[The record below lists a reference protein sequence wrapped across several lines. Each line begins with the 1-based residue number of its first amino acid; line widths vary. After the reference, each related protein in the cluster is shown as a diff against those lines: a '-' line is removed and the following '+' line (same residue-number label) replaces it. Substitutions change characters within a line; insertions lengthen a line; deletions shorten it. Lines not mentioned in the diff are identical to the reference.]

1 MRGFIFEYYKYAR
14 YPKESME
21 DIRAC
26 LPYPEA
32 DKSILTY
39 GEYDRVKINNVDK
52 FDRFRDLSSLAKAW
66 VGNRQS
72 ILLYGFSNEPEY
84 VYSEEELAFK
94 DVKANEADKH
104 LFWALTEFPF
114 RSELREKMEGYDGL
128 LMEAR
133 GLLHQVIDR
142 GYAESSEDCRYMA
155 LGVLGTFGIAVLW
168 FSNQFT
174 DILER
179 VNKIKANSKYKGERM
194 YLAAHTMF
202 SRNPMYNNGDNG
214 SGLIG
219 QIKGYAYVQLTLKK
233 WISGQLDAMKTEGK
247 FKNMR
252 HTSGEHDI
260 AFEMLAKDA
269 YLSFE
274 SKDGF
279 NHDKDVYQGH
289 ILQTRVTFMRE
300 IEPYEWKVGL
310 YKDGDSYSSV
320 DNLIEVEEEYKDVR
334 KLLRENLS
342 KTSGLVDTL
351 DSLHCD
357 YRYNVASAV
366 NQSWETD
373 FSYIFL
379 KNLECIKG
387 MVQSES
393 YQKVDFLAIFRIILN
408 NLKQQVFHIS
418 EANGLNF
425 ELPKCHLR
433 YTGQEDCIL
442 FGYMGIIKEILRVA
456 YQLESC
462 NKQSEI
468 IPIVTVDVVP
478 IIESDLYPDMSGY
491 AAETEQDQDL
501 KLLSLNLP
509 HVAFYDIPMYIPFL
523 YHEVYHYIVP
533 KDREQR
539 DYVMGIFL
547 SIILFRDILY
557 DNLTELFSDETG
569 RVHAILGYLEPL
581 LCELVIRNYSE
592 VHKWI
597 TAPIKGTYKNE
608 SDKVLLIGKVYK
620 DKVIR
625 YFLDSEDFL
634 RGWIREVNDKLCDGT
649 FHGLSFDGL
658 QALLTGGDG
667 TVDISALKD
676 WFSVGGERIFGQTD
690 KSMCLDVLDKLMD
703 GLEEVSA
710 DIPMIEL
717 TEMPLEE
724 FLVLYAHSLKNEL
737 QDPGKIDN
745 SDNLKELIRIGV
757 VLDYYGQKG
766 KGGLEEE
773 KENFIYGYMARYINF
788 SDETF
793 PNIRDKVRKRREEA
807 EEWFGYFLRCK
818 NFYQEQFGLYN
829 KLFREITELSGVE
842 GRIHHYD
849 MKEKSA
855 NYFQKYRDAYHNFA
869 QAIRQVER
877 LCNQGNETKTLQVCT
892 EEEDVLREILFTE
905 NIRLIHYFQKQDKL
919 TDLHDINQKHNKEK
933 EECNA
938 EYVYPEFP
946 GIFKEGYEGKKIIS
960 QIVRVPAVYR
970 LKEFLE
976 VINSVSQH
984 LEQGCQQ
991 LLGKKGSVLW
1001 YRGQRD
1007 SNFNLLP
1014 GIMRKNNLGRR
1025 DFNYLSQYQRYLFE
1039 EFKYRADG
1047 APEVMDRS
1055 YYGIS
1060 DYLGLMQ
1067 HYQVSTNLMDW
1078 SEDAFTGLYFALE
1091 QLITKEKET
1100 ADADAAIFVFSPYLY
1115 NDARRYMI
1123 DMAARLTPCTEP
1135 VYRASVKTAEGMDG
1149 LIPNIAASYNSKVYD
1164 MFLMGNLDYESENC
1178 YGYFREMALDGKEE
1192 MAFLPLAVHT
1202 SRLNPRIRSQSG
1214 IFVAYNLYAEP
1225 SSIMDAYSYMDLEKV
1240 QEYYFEKCERED
1252 KEQFLYKVIIE
1263 KKAAKEIAECLV
1275 RMGISKERIYPELS
1289 NIGQRIH

>member
-1 MRGFIFEYYKYAR
+1 M
-14 YPKESME
+14 
-21 DIRAC
+21 
-26 LPYPEA
+26 
-32 DKSILTY
+32 
-39 GEYDRVKINNVDK
+39 
-52 FDRFRDLSSLAKAW
+52 
-66 VGNRQS
+66 
-72 ILLYGFSNEPEY
+72 
-84 VYSEEELAFK
+84 YSEEGLTFK
-94 DVKANEADKH
+94 DVKADEDDRH

-114 RSELREKMEGYDGL
+114 CSEIRERMESYDEL
-128 LMEAR
+128 LKEAR
-133 GLLHQVIDR
+133 ESLGQVIYE
-142 GYAESSEDCRYMA
+142 GCAGSSADCRHMA

-179 VNKIKANSKYKGERM
+179 VNKIKANSKYKGGRM
-194 YLAAHTMF
+194 YLAAHTML
-202 SRNPMYNNGDNG
+202 SRNPMYNNGDDG
-214 SGLIG
+214 SGLIEKL
-219 QIKGYAYVQLTLKK
+219 KGYAYVQLTLKK
-233 WISGQLDAMKTEGK
+233 WISSQLDAMRQEGK
-247 FKNMR
+247 IKHIR

-269 YLSFE
+269 YLDFE
-274 SKDGF
+274 TKDRL
-279 NHDKDVYQGH
+279 NHDKDVYQSH

-300 IEPYEWKVGL
+300 IEAYEWNVRL
-310 YKDGDSYSSV
+310 NKDGGNYSSAE
-320 DNLIEVEEEYKDVR
+320 NLKAVEEKYIVVR
-334 KLLRENLS
+334 KLLREKLS
-342 KTSGLVDTL
+342 KASGVVDTL

-366 NQSWETD
+366 NQSWEGD

-379 KNLECIKG
+379 KNLECIED
-387 MVQSES
+387 MIQSGS
-393 YQKVDFLAIFRIILN
+393 YRKVDFLAIFRIILN

-442 FGYMGIIKEILRVA
+442 YGYMGIIKEILHVA

-462 NKQSEI
+462 NIQSEI

-478 IIESDLYPDMSGY
+478 IIESDLYPDMSRY
-491 AAETEQDQDL
+491 VKETKKDQDI

-509 HVAFYDIPMYIPFL
+509 HVTFYDLPMYIPFL

-557 DNLTELFSDETG
+557 DNLEKLFDDETG
-569 RVHAILGYLEPL
+569 VIQTILGYLEPL
-581 LCELVIRNYSE
+581 ICELVIRNYSE
-592 VHKWI
+592 VHKLV
-597 TAPIKGTYKNE
+597 TAPVKHKYKSE
-608 SDKVLLIGKVYK
+608 SDKVLLIGQVYK
-620 DKVIR
+620 DKVIKH
-625 YFLDSEDFL
+625 FLDSEDFL
-634 RGWIREVNDKLCDGT
+634 RGWISEVNGRLCDGD
-649 FHGLSFDGL
+649 FHGLSFNGL
-658 QALLTGGDG
+658 QALLEKSVG
-667 TVDISALKD
+667 TMDISALKE
-676 WFSVGGERIFGQTD
+676 WFSMGGKKIFDKTN

-717 TEMPLEE
+717 TEMPLRE
-724 FLVLYAHSLKNEL
+724 FLILYAYSLKNEL

-745 SDNLKELIRIGV
+745 SDNLKELISIGV

-773 KENFIYGYMARYINF
+773 KENFVYGYMARYINF
-788 SDETF
+788 SGEAF
-793 PNIRDKVRKRREEA
+793 SGVRNKIRRRRQEA
-807 EEWFGYFLRCK
+807 EEWFGYFQKCK
-818 NFYQEQFGLYN
+818 NFYQDQFGLYN
-829 KLFREITELSGVE
+829 KFFREITELSGVE
-842 GRIHHYD
+842 GRIGHHEI
-849 MKEKSA
+849 KENSA
-855 NYFQKYRDAYHNFA
+855 NYFQKYREAYHNFA
-869 QAIRQVER
+869 QALREIER
-877 LCNQGNETKTLQVCT
+877 LCGQGKETEALQLCADA
-892 EEEDVLREILFTE
+892 EDVLHEILFKE
-905 NIRLIHYFQKQDKL
+905 NIRLINHFQKQDTL
-919 TDLHDINQKHNKEK
+919 TELHGINQRHNKEK
-933 EECNA
+933 EESNI
-938 EYVYPEFP
+938 EYTYPEFP
-946 GIFKEGYEGKKIIS
+946 SIFKEGYEGKKIIS

-976 VINSVSQH
+976 VINSVSQK

-991 LLGKKGSVLW
+991 LLGKEGGVLW

-1014 GIMRKNNLGRR
+1014 GIMRKNNLGRK

-1055 YYGIS
+1055 YYSIS

-1091 QLITKEKET
+1091 QLITNEKDT
-1100 ADADAAIFVFSPYLY
+1100 ADADAAIYVFSPYLY

-1123 DMAARLTPCTEP
+1123 EMAAKSTPCTEP
-1135 VYRASVKTAEGMDG
+1135 VYKASVKTAEGMDG
-1149 LIPNIAASYNSKVYD
+1149 LIPNIAASYNNKVYD
-1164 MFLMGNLDYESENC
+1164 MFLMGNLDYESDNC
-1178 YGYFREMALDGKEE
+1178 YGYSRELALDGKEE
-1192 MAFLPLAVHT
+1192 MAYLPLAVHT

-1214 IFVAYNLYAEP
+1214 IFVAYNLYVEP
-1225 SSIMDAYSYMDLEKV
+1225 SSIIDAYSYMDLENV

-1289 NIGQRIH
+1289 NIGQRIR